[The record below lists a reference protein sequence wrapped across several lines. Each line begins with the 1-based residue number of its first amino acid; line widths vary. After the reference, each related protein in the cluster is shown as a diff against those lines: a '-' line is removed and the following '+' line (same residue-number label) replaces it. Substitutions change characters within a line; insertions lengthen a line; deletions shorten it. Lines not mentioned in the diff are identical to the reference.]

1 MLHLELRQRRCK
13 RASPLSLQ
21 WPRPMENFFSAF
33 FLTASENLGGGDI
46 EMPLKLAM
54 LGSSGVSAA
63 AAVDWWLLNLLGKPA
78 HGRES

>member
-1 MLHLELRQRRCK
+1 
-13 RASPLSLQ
+13 
-21 WPRPMENFFSAF
+21 MENFFSAF